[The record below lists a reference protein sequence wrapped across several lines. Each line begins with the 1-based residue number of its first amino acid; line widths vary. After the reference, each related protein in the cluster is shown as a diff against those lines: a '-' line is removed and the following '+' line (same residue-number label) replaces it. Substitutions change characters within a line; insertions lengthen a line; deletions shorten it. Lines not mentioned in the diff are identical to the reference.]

1 MRHIPS
7 TFKLDLESSNQIGS
21 VGSVDSSCQ
30 PHQTVFEQDANR
42 FLCRKRY
49 GNWMVVKMLFQLA
62 VKEMIV
68 WLRELQFQTTAV

>member
-21 VGSVDSSCQ
+21 SVDSSCQ

-42 FLCRKRY
+42 FLCKTKAWKLDGGKDVIPTRSER
-49 GNWMVVKMLFQLA
+49 NDSLVA
-62 VKEMIV
+62 
-68 WLRELQFQTTAV
+68 